1 MQDMNEKTA
10 KPETGKLAESR
21 DLKVAIIE
29 DQRDLRE
36 GLQMLIN
43 GTVGYRCTGSYRSME
58 DALYEISRDLPD
70 VVLVDI
76 GLPRMQ
82 GDEGIRIL
90 KERYPELLLI
100 ALTVFDDDE
109 QIFNAICA
117 GASGYL
123 LKKTPPSRLLESLKE
138 AMSGGAP
145 MSPEVASRVV
155 ALFRDLRPPYKADY
169 RLTSQETDLL
179 KLLVEG
185 HNYKTAAAEMNV
197 STSTISY
204 HLQSIY
210 RKLRVHSKTE
220 AVAKAL
226 RSRII

>member
-1 MQDMNEKTA
+1 MKREPDSA
-10 KPETGKLAESR
+10 GPSESR
-21 DLKVAIIE
+21 DIKVAIIE
-29 DQRDLRE
+29 DRRDMRE

-58 DALYEISRDLPD
+58 EAFHNIGRELPD

-76 GLPRMQ
+76 GLPGMP
-82 GDEGIRIL
+82 GDEGIKVL
-90 KERYPELLLI
+90 KERYPDLLLV

-109 QIFNAICA
+109 QIFNALCA

-145 MSPEVASRVV
+145 MSPEVASRVI
-155 ALFRDLRPPYKADY
+155 ALFRDIRPPQRTDY
-169 RLTSQETDLL
+169 HLTPQETELL

-185 HNYKTAAAEMNV
+185 HNYKTAAAEMDI
-197 STSTISY
+197 SISTISF
-204 HLQSIY
+204 HLRNIY
-210 RKLRVHSKTE
+210 RKLQVHSKSE

-226 RSRII
+226 RSRLI

>member
-1 MQDMNEKTA
+1 MNEKTA
-10 KPETGKLAESR
+10 KPEIGEPSASR

-43 GTVGYRCTGSYRSME
+43 GTVGYRCTGGYRSME

-90 KERYPELLLI
+90 KERYPNLLLI

-155 ALFRDLRPPYKADY
+155 ALFREVRPPYQADY
-169 RLTSQETDLL
+169 HLTSQETDLL

-210 RKLRVHSKTE
+210 RKLQVHSKTE

>member
-1 MQDMNEKTA
+1 
-10 KPETGKLAESR
+10 
-21 DLKVAIIE
+21 
-29 DQRDLRE
+29 
-36 GLQMLIN
+36 
-43 GTVGYRCTGSYRSME
+43 ME

>member
-1 MQDMNEKTA
+1 MNEKTG
-10 KPETGKLAESR
+10 KLETGKPPESR
-21 DLKVAIIE
+21 DLKVAVIE

-82 GDEGIRIL
+82 GDEGIQIL
-90 KERYPELLLI
+90 KERYPNLLLI

-123 LKKTPPSRLLESLKE
+123 LKKTPPSKLLESLKE
-138 AMSGGAP
+138 AMGGGAP

-155 ALFRDLRPPYKADY
+155 ALFRAVRPPYQADY

-197 STSTISY
+197 SISTISY

-210 RKLRVHSKTE
+210 RKLQVHSKTE

-226 RSRII
+226 RSRIV

>member
-1 MQDMNEKTA
+1 MDEKSV
-10 KPETGKLAESR
+10 KPESGKSPEVR

-58 DALYEISRDLPD
+58 AALYEISRELPD

-76 GLPRMQ
+76 GLPKMQ
-82 GDEGIRIL
+82 GDDGIRLL

-123 LKKTPPSRLLESLKE
+123 LKKTPPSKLLESLKE

-155 ALFRDLRPPYKADY
+155 ALFRNVRPPYQASY
-169 RLTSQETDLL
+169 HLTSQETDLL

-185 HNYKTAAAEMNV
+185 HNYKTAAVEMKLSV
-197 STSTISY
+197 STVSY

-210 RKLRVHSKTE
+210 RKLQVHSKTE

-226 RSRII
+226 RNRII

>member
-1 MQDMNEKTA
+1 MNEKTTR
-10 KPETGKLAESR
+10 PEAERPPESR
-21 DLKVAIIE
+21 DIKVAVIE

-58 DALYEISRDLPD
+58 DALYEISRELPD

-123 LKKTPPSRLLESLKE
+123 LKKTPPARLLESLKE
-138 AMSGGAP
+138 AMNGGAP
-145 MSPEVASRVV
+145 MSPEVATRVV
-155 ALFRDLRPPYKADY
+155 ALFRNVRPPYQADY
-169 RLTSQETDLL
+169 RLTSQEIDLL

-197 STSTISY
+197 SISTISY

-210 RKLRVHSKTE
+210 RKLQVHSKTE

-226 RSRII
+226 RSRIV

>member
-1 MQDMNEKTA
+1 MSETTS
-10 KPETGKLAESR
+10 KPEAGKLPESR
-21 DLKVAIIE
+21 DLKVAVIE
-29 DQRDLRE
+29 DQRNLRE

-90 KERYPELLLI
+90 KERHPNLLLI

-155 ALFRDLRPPYKADY
+155 ALFRNVRPPYQANY
-169 RLTSQETDLL
+169 GLTSQETDLL
-179 KLLVEG
+179 KLLVDG

-197 STSTISY
+197 SISTISY

-210 RKLRVHSKTE
+210 RKLQVHSKTE